1 MKKIV
6 EDWQVLTTKGFVDI
20 DKASGLIGLDLY
32 LREYKIKILDKRL
45 DYYSILNN
53 AYYFVKGYEPV
64 TNREWLGY
72 KNDKEYDLENDKKYI
87 QLINNQI
94 KFYKENKSYIIER
107 YTRKY
112 ISKYIKKITYPIK
125 YKMLEEIDISQ
136 LKQNEQKVIPD
147 IKLIDRKETNYIYD
161 NEVNSIKYI
170 GSKYKLP
177 SVSNYDIFQID
188 NEFTTYGNVDKLK
201 VIKYERKYK
210 EEQISTSSK
219 ETDNKTIMYPVEY
232 KKYILPS
239 PYNILEDIVLY
250 FKNMYGYE
258 LELEI
263 NIYQKNYRYD
273 KKLIYEIEE
282 DIIESNDKRL
292 NDIYQNTY
300 KDIEKDIYNKLK
312 TIEELEWFNNFYKET
327 IIPIIEDRT
336 RTKWYRENTTYA
348 TGIYRKNIL
357 EFEIKVHIYTYDIG
371 RDLLDKY
378 LNLYHNHCYNE
389 LNPHYI
395 KILEDRYTYFLLLNY
410 YTKEDLEDVIKGQV
424 KKLKFNVMEDNN
436 FIIKTNPTKCEY
448 NIFLKTYRGLAN
460 ERLPLKVF
468 PNKLDWIRV
477 ILFYLGY
484 QTKVGIL
491 TRHTLEQDKHYE
503 VERYKEDIF
512 ITNYEI
518 SKDKKYHYILDH
530 NSMILKYKDWII
542 EV

>member
-1 MKKIV
+1 MKII
-6 EDWQVLTTKGFVDI
+6 ENWEILTTKGFVDI
-20 DKASGLIGLDLY
+20 SKANGLIGLDLY

-53 AYYFVKGYEPV
+53 DYYFVKGYEPV
-64 TNREWLGY
+64 TNKEWLGY

-87 QLINNQI
+87 QMINNQI
-94 KFYKENKSYIIER
+94 KFYKENKSYIVER

-112 ISKYIKKITYPIK
+112 INKYIKKITYPIK
-125 YKMLEEIDISQ
+125 YKMLEEIDIGQ
-136 LKQNEQKVIPD
+136 LKQTEQKEIPE
-147 IKLIDRKETNYIYD
+147 IKLIDRKETNYTY
-161 NEVNSIKYI
+161 NSLSNQLQYI

-177 SVSNYDIFQID
+177 NILEYDIFKID
-188 NEFTTYGNVDKLK
+188 NEFTSYGNRNKLI
-201 VIKYERKYK
+201 VTKYEGEHKVTK
-210 EEQISTSSK
+210 QIKQNGGQSQ
-219 ETDNKTIMYPVEY
+219 KTFIYPVEY
-232 KKYILPS
+232 KKYILPT
-239 PYNILEDIVLY
+239 PNYILKDIVLY

-263 NIYQKNYRYD
+263 NIYEKDYKYD

-282 DIIESNDKRL
+282 DIIESNNKKL
-292 NDIYQNTY
+292 NDIYKDTY

-312 TIEELEWFNNFYKET
+312 AIEELEWFNNFYKET
-327 IIPIIEDRT
+327 IIPVIEDRT

-410 YTKEDLEDVIKGQV
+410 YKEEDLEDVIKGQV

-468 PNKLDWIRV
+468 PNKLDWVRA

-503 VERYKEDIF
+503 VERYRKDIF
-512 ITNYEI
+512 ITNYKI

-542 EV
+542 EI